1 MALTRV
7 PTAIKEARGSFKNH
21 PERRPDG
28 EMMPLGGIGPAPLSL
43 TVEAEI
49 WDEVVGLMPPGVLGN
64 TDRLALE
71 TMCKLIFKMRY
82 DFDNMTAAQL
92 GKLETFL
99 ARFGMTPCDR
109 TKIIVPKGKPS
120 NSFEGM

>member
-1 MALTRV
+1 MGRHAL
-7 PTAIKEARGSFKNH
+7 PTSIKEARGSFKNH

-28 EMMPLGGIGPAPLSL
+28 EFVPTGGIGPAPDSL
-43 TVEAEI
+43 VVEAEI
-49 WDEVVGLMPPGVLGN
+49 WDEIVGTLPAGILGD
-64 TDRLALE
+64 TDRVALE

-99 ARFGMTPCDR
+99 ARFGMTPADR
-109 TKIIVPKGKPS
+109 TKIVMPKAKPK